1 MILIAIFE
9 DLVDSS
15 SKKKIDG
22 QFFLAPCDRN
32 ARLLFFL
39 RFEPLSTP
47 EVLPSLFSLL
57 DSYSRLIAT
66 AFQLWSLVPAQ
77 KKASPRPGSETH
89 APYISLKITTTSP
102 LYSWL
107 GGSSDFI
114 YSIRE
119 PLHACS
125 KLYTSKLDDFQFV
138 QFEKKFP
145 SISSIEVSF
154 ENNKGNSRKQWEE
167 LIKSNRSPRF
177 RMEEKTRRRERNKK
191 KKELRCDLTRQSQSV
206 PESLVGIYEPVHYPT
221 SKNNPLAFFSPRDR
235 VIS

>member
-77 KKASPRPGSETH
+77 KKASPQPGSETH

-145 SISSIEVSF
+145 SIPFDRSLV
-154 ENNKGNSRKQWEE
+154 RKQQR
-167 LIKSNRSPRF
+167 KFTKRA
-177 RMEEKTRRRERNKK
+177 RRIN
-191 KKELRCDLTRQSQSV
+191 
-206 PESLVGIYEPVHYPT
+206 
-221 SKNNPLAFFSPRDR
+221 
-235 VIS
+235 